1 MFTCYD
7 FRYSS
12 LLACFPLRKIPPVFK
27 FNFKLSRENTPLP
40 VFSFAAVCYDNA
52 RCHSATYW
60 TGVFKNKSNAIHLK
74 PLIKDYFKKY
84 LEYNTAYLQQNTAW
98 HAIFACF
105 TRETCSCHRKPLIKI
120 NNCCFCL
127 TRGLICRNGVLPT
140 TSRRRWRMRKR
151 V

>member
-1 MFTCYD
+1 MILGIAPC
-7 FRYSS
+7 
-12 LLACFPLRKIPPVFK
+12 LLVFLSGK
-27 FNFKLSRENTPLP
+27 YRLFSNLTSNSREKTHHSP
-40 VFSFAAVCYDNA
+40 SFLSQRFATTTLG
-52 RCHSATYW
+52 CHSATSW

-84 LEYNTAYLQQNTAW
+84 LEYNTAYLQQYTVW
-98 HAIFACF
+98 HTIFACF